1 MSATVFFKLL
11 AIIVVV
17 ALGWVAGKMNWLS
30 HGMGRMAGD
39 GAEPVLSRQGGE

>member
-17 ALGWVAGKMNWLS
+17 ALGWVAGKMNWLEPR
-30 HGMGRMAGD
+30 HGPPGR
-39 GAEPVLSRQGGE
+39 